1 MPEVGRGVVIPSATS
16 QTLDIAIAAPS
27 PSVLLADVT
36 LDTLPGSRSGFREP
50 GRRSSST
57 PTCCLGCIPTQLG
70 SDSLR
75 AIVE

>member
-36 LDTLPGSRSGFREP
+36 PVSYTH
-50 GRRSSST
+50 
-57 PTCCLGCIPTQLG
+57 
-70 SDSLR
+70 LR
-75 AIVE
+75 AHET

>member
-36 LDTLPGSRSGFREP
+36 LDMLPGLAKRVSRAREEGHRP
-50 GRRSSST
+50 RRHAVWAASQLSWAR
-57 PTCCLGCIPTQLG
+57 IP
-70 SDSLR
+70 
-75 AIVE
+75 